1 MGDVTTQ
8 LSSVSAFFP
17 CYNDARTIG
26 AMVQGAKEVLERVT
40 TDYEII
46 VVNDGSTDES
56 ARVLAE
62 LAARE
67 PRLRVVEHPRNRG
80 YGGALK
86 SGFAAATKEYVFYTD
101 GDGQYDPAELAL
113 LVERMTDGVDLVNGY
128 KLRRADGLHR
138 VVVGRLYGWAVRQAF
153 RLRVRDVD
161 CDFRLFRA
169 SVFRRVGLQMDSGA
183 ICVEMIRKVQDAGFR
198 IVEVPVH
205 HYPRLE
211 GGSRF
216 FRPLPVL
223 RTFLELAGL
232 WWRLVVRS
240 GADRTE
246 PLITPVDAAAV
257 AGDPG
262 GPND

>member
-1 MGDVTTQ
+1 MGDLTAK

-17 CYNDARTIG
+17 CYNDAKTIG
-26 AMVQGAKEVLERVT
+26 TMVARVKEVLEQIT

-46 VVNDGSTDES
+46 VVNDGSTDDS
-56 ARVLAE
+56 AQVLAA
-62 LAARE
+62 LAAQE
-67 PRLRVVEHPRNRG
+67 PRLRVVTHPQNRG

-86 SGFAAATKEYVFYTD
+86 SGFAAASKEFIFYTD
-101 GDGQYDPAELAL
+101 GDAQYDPAELTL
-113 LVERMTDGVDLVNGY
+113 LAERMTDGVDVVNGY
-128 KLRRADGLHR
+128 KIRRSDGFHR
-138 VVVGRLYGWAVRQAF
+138 LVVGKVYGWAVRQAF
-153 RLRVRDVD
+153 RLRIRDVD

-183 ICVEMIRKVQDAGFR
+183 ICVEMVRKVQDAGFR
-198 IVEVPVH
+198 IAEVPVH

-223 RTFLELAGL
+223 RTFVELAGL

-240 GADRTE
+240 GVQSAE
-246 PLITPVDAAAV
+246 PLIRPVDAAAAV
-257 AGDPG
+257 GDPG
-262 GPND
+262 GPNE